1 MAKQTGRG
9 LDETRAALLTQI
21 AWGTAAAN
29 VDIATIKEHKVFE
42 LTLLSE
48 GLSATDLDP
57 ARRILRGLQELA
69 APASGRVPQDAHAI
83 AKDCAAA
90 RARATTVHGGEI
102 HADGWNYAKDVEI
115 VRRDRTLRIIE
126 RARPG
131 PHEDGRHLESLAREA
146 AALEMTIAGFASPT
160 PLDRVLDRIV
170 LGTTDEPR
178 NHAGATRRGD
188 GVAIIIST
196 GLLDFLGQVARSV
209 VLALKPTPP
218 PDAVLWSFSAKR
230 EDTAA
235 VLARDSTPGAILH
248 DTLVSWLCRG
258 SAAPAATDTPPAYYA
273 SYIEHLE
280 RFAQRFVIAHE
291 YGHAL
296 HLLGM
301 HIPGLSDTATP
312 DPKLTEHNMDALGV
326 THVFNSAEVD
336 RAKPNIALQGAVLAM
351 KSQEILDRALL
362 IACSGRNGIL
372 APSHTHPPF
381 EQRLE
386 TIYRMYDRLTQTM
399 ADPKLAPEA
408 MKVPADTLELVWER
422 VAPGLP
428 AALKS
433 RHLHPIWARRVT
445 SAPIRKD
452 RDMTSASDG
461 EKREVMVVVDP
472 ADFEEVK
479 RLAADNGVDVE
490 EIQQEDFTGVEIL
503 LVIFGVGS
511 AVALTIDAI
520 ERLKGGQVIDM
531 RPGAVRMAYRTR
543 DLMYGLVIIIGV
555 DGSLTLE
562 VKEPTTMF
570 ATVVE
575 AVQKVVVELAKDS
588 RERHRGRRSQGRGR
602 CRQGAAAA
610 GQQYAVVGSCPKL
623 ACRPIPLG

>member
-1 MAKQTGRG
+1 MTLEKLAKQTGRG

-29 VDIATIKEHKVFE
+29 VDIATVKEHKVFE

-57 ARRILRGLQELA
+57 ARRILHGLQELA

-90 RARATTVHGGEI
+90 RARATTVHGREI
-102 HADGWNYAKDVEI
+102 HAGGWNYAKDVEDA
-115 VRRDRTLRIIE
+115 RRDRTLRIIE

-131 PHEDGRHLESLAREA
+131 PYEDGGHLESLAREA
-146 AALEMTIAGFASPT
+146 AALEMTMAGFVSPT

-188 GVAIIIST
+188 GVAIVIST
-196 GLLDFLGQVARSV
+196 GLLDFLGQTARSV

-218 PDAVLWSFSAKR
+218 PDEVLWSFSAKP

-235 VLARDSTPGAILH
+235 VLARDSTAGANLH

-258 SAAPAATDTPPAYYA
+258 SATPAATHNPPAYYA
-273 SYIEHLE
+273 SYIDHLE

-312 DPKLTEHNMDALGV
+312 DPKMTEHNMDALGV

-381 EQRLE
+381 EQRLAS
-386 TIYRMYDRLTQTM
+386 IYRMYRRLTQTM
-399 ADPKLAPEA
+399 VDPKLAPEA
-408 MKVPADTLELVWER
+408 MKVPADTLELVWEQ

-433 RHLHPIWARRVT
+433 RHLHPIWARRLT

-479 RLAADNGVDVE
+479 RLAAANGVDVE
-490 EIQQEDFTGVEIL
+490 EIQQEGFTGVEML
-503 LVIFGVGS
+503 LVILGTAS
-511 AVALTIDAI
+511 AVTLTIDAI

-543 DLMYGLVIIIGV
+543 DVMYGLVIIIGV

-562 VKEPTTMF
+562 VRG
-570 ATVVE
+570 AHDDV
-575 AVQKVVVELAKDS
+575 
-588 RERHRGRRSQGRGR
+588 RHRRGSRAEGR
-602 CRQGAAAA
+602 C
-610 GQQYAVVGSCPKL
+610 
-623 ACRPIPLG
+623 